1 MKVLAF
7 PVSSSNKSINKRLG
21 MYAATLFEK
30 SSIDQ
35 IDLND
40 YEVAIF
46 SEDKESES
54 GVPSKIK
61 ALANKIDKV
70 DLLVI
75 SLAEHNGS
83 YSSAFKNIYD
93 WLSRIPNRK
102 VLGEKPVLLL
112 ATSLGW
118 RGGSS
123 VLAAALDRFPRDGS
137 EVLES
142 FSLPSFQDNFK
153 EDEISNIKM
162 RIELIQKVNKIK
174 SIHYKQY
181 YKNEDFTCGV
191 DPNRNGGCGDAIEY

>member
-102 VLGEKPVLLL
+102 VLGE
-112 ATSLGW
+112 A
-118 RGGSS
+118 SS
-123 VLAAALDRFPRDGS
+123 IV
-137 EVLES
+137 
-142 FSLPSFQDNFK
+142 
-153 EDEISNIKM
+153 SNITWLERRFKCFSGSL
-162 RIELIQKVNKIK
+162 RQISK
-174 SIHYKQY
+174 
-181 YKNEDFTCGV
+181 
-191 DPNRNGGCGDAIEY
+191 RW